1 MKARDTAVAIV
12 AIIFLV
18 CVMTSH
24 AAELYLGGW
33 STHLT
38 TPDAQ
43 YNQDHQLVGIEHKR
57 VFVARFLNSYARESY
72 AAAYAWHRDRGYLRL
87 SLYAGGVYGY
97 RECYGDDGDKA
108 RLCPLLVLMASY
120 TRYQVQPAV
129 FLMGDAAVFAV
140 KFSF

>member
-1 MKARDTAVAIV
+1 MKARDAAVAIV

-18 CVMTSH
+18 CVMSSQ
-24 AAELYLGGW
+24 AADLYVGGW

-43 YNQDHQLVGIEHKR
+43 YNQDHHMIGIEHKR

-97 RECYGDDGDKA
+97 RECYGDQGTKA
-108 RLCPLLVLMASY
+108 RLCPLLVPMASY
-120 TRYQVQPAV
+120 TRYPVQPAV